1 MAKSQTLEEA
11 FEQLETLIGQ
21 LEDGSVSLNE
31 AFKMYNEGVKLIKN
45 CNTQLDKIEKQII
58 ILDSKEDG
66 ADGI

>member
-1 MAKSQTLEEA
+1 MAKSQTLEES

-58 ILDSKEDG
+58 ILNSKEDG

>member
-1 MAKSQTLEEA
+1 MAKSQTLEES
-11 FEQLETLIGQ
+11 FEQLETLIAQ

-58 ILDSKEDG
+58 ILNSKEDG